1 MTDVTGRNFGDE
13 SPTMPT
19 KSGSKAVKVVR
30 HCGIEPNRRSLRLL
44 KRIGDVQLFI
54 RQGTFTLQYFV
65 VTAMIFTERE
75 DDGRKIE
82 AIATRLW

>member
-19 KSGSKAVKVVR
+19 KSGSKSVKVVR
-30 HCGIEPNRRSLRLL
+30 HCGIERNRRSLRSL

-75 DDGRKIE
+75 DND
-82 AIATRLW
+82 